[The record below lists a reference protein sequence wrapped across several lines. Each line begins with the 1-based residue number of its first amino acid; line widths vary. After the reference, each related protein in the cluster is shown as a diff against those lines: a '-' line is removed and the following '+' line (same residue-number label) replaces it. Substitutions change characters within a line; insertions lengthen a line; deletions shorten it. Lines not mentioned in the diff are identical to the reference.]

1 MNNPSSDITI
11 NKQYGTS
18 PVRVNKPPLY
28 LLIAA
33 GLVAAAM
40 SLPLIYLIFQ
50 AIDSG
55 SAMLEYVQR
64 GRTLQIVL
72 RSFLLV
78 TLVSFG
84 SVLIA
89 LPVAWIT
96 VRTDLPFR
104 QVWAVLTMLPLV
116 IPSYVGAFVVA
127 LVLGPKGMLQTILEP
142 FGVERIPEIYGL
154 PGAALTLTILSYPYV
169 LLPVRATLLRLDP
182 AFEESARVLGSGP
195 RETFFRSTVPIV
207 RPAIAS
213 GALLT
218 GLYALSDF
226 GAVSLM
232 RYETFTWAIF
242 LQYESFNRE
251 MAATLSI
258 ILIGCALVILNLES
272 RSRGRGRYARTG
284 SGGARTPKLAEL
296 GAWRWPCLIACL
308 CLVLVSLVMPLGVL
322 SYWVV
327 RGLQMGENLGSV
339 SSAMMNSVYSSAI
352 AAFFAVSMSLPVA
365 SLLIRYPGSLSRLL
379 ERLTYA
385 GYTLPGIVV
394 ALSLVFFGL
403 NVVPW
408 LYQSFG
414 LLTFSYLVLFL
425 PVALSPIR
433 SNLSQL
439 NPRLEEAARTLGR
452 RPIQVL
458 WSIVMPS
465 ARPGLIAGFVL
476 VFLVTIKELPA
487 TLILSPIGFKTLATT
502 IWAAASE
509 AFFAR
514 AAFPALLL
522 IVVSSF
528 VLGVGTSL
536 DRSRH

>member
-1 MNNPSSDITI
+1 MENPSTDTVTNRRS
-11 NKQYGTS
+11 GM
-18 PVRVNKPPLY
+18 PLLRVGRPPLY
-28 LLIAA
+28 LVVVA
-33 GLVAAAM
+33 GLVAVAM
-40 SLPLIYLIFQ
+40 VLPLLYLIIQ
-50 AIDSG
+50 AIESG
-55 SAMLEYVQR
+55 WVIFEYLQR
-64 GRTLQIVL
+64 GRTLQIIG

-78 TLVSFG
+78 GLVSVG
-84 SVLIA
+84 SVAIA

-104 QVWAVLTMLPLV
+104 QIWAVLTILPLV

-127 LVLGPKGMLQTILEP
+127 LVLGPRGMLQTMLEP
-142 FGVERIPEIYGL
+142 IGVERLPEIYGL

-169 LLPVRATLLRLDP
+169 LLPVRAMLLRLDP
-182 AFEESARVLGSGP
+182 AFEESSRVLGSGP
-195 RETFFRSTVPIV
+195 KETFFRSTVPII

-251 MAATLSI
+251 LAATLSI

-272 RSRGRGRYARTG
+272 KFRGRGRYARIGTG
-284 SGGARTPKLAEL
+284 SARVPKLALL
-296 GAWRWPCLIACL
+296 GAWRWPCLFACF
-308 CLVLVSLVMPLGVL
+308 CLVSVSLVMPISVL

-327 RGLQMGENLGSV
+327 RGLAIGENPGSV
-339 SSAMMNSVYSSAI
+339 SNAMINSVYASVV
-352 AAFFAVSMSLPVA
+352 AAFFAVCMSLPVA
-365 SLLIRYPGSLSRLL
+365 GLSIRYPSRISTLL
-379 ERLTYA
+379 ERISYT

-403 NVVPW
+403 NVFPQ
-408 LYQSFG
+408 LYQTFG
-414 LLTFSYLVLFL
+414 LLAFSYLVLFL

-433 SNLSQL
+433 SSLSQL
-439 NPRLEEAARTLGR
+439 NPRLEEAARTLGHN
-452 RPIQVL
+452 PIQVL
-458 WSIVMPS
+458 WSIVIPS
-465 ARPGLIAGFVL
+465 VRPGLVAGFVL

-522 IVVSSF
+522 IVVSG
-528 VLGVGTSL
+528 VMLGLGTSL
-536 DRSRH
+536 DRSRR

>member
-1 MNNPSSDITI
+1 MENPSIDTVTNSRSDM
-11 NKQYGTS
+11 
-18 PVRVNKPPLY
+18 PPLRVSRPPLY
-28 LLIAA
+28 LVVVA
-33 GLVAAAM
+33 GLVAIAM
-40 SLPLIYLIFQ
+40 ILPLLYLIIQ
-50 AIDSG
+50 AIESG
-55 SAMLEYVQR
+55 WVIFEYLQR
-64 GRTLQIVL
+64 GRTLQIIG

-78 TLVSFG
+78 GLVSVG
-84 SVLIA
+84 SVALA

-104 QVWAVLTMLPLV
+104 QIWAVLTILPLA

-127 LVLGPKGMLQTILEP
+127 LVLGPRGMLQTILEP
-142 FGVERIPEIYGL
+142 IGVERLPEIYGL

-169 LLPVRATLLRLDP
+169 LLPVRAMLLRLDP
-182 AFEESARVLGSGP
+182 AFEESSRVLGSGP
-195 RETFFRSTVPIV
+195 KETFFRSTVPIV

-242 LQYESFNRE
+242 LQYESFNSE
-251 MAATLSI
+251 LAASLSI
-258 ILIGCALVILNLES
+258 ILIGCALVILSFES
-272 RSRGRGRYARTG
+272 KFRGRGRYARIGT
-284 SGGARTPKLAEL
+284 GGARIPKLALL
-296 GAWRWPCLIACL
+296 GAWRWPCLFACF
-308 CLVLVSLVMPLGVL
+308 CLVSVSLVMPIGVL

-327 RGLQMGENLGSV
+327 RGLAIGENPGSV
-339 SSAMMNSVYSSAI
+339 SNAMINSVYASVV
-352 AAFFAVSMSLPVA
+352 AAFFAVCMSLPVA
-365 SLLIRYPGSLSRLL
+365 GLSIRYPSRISTLL
-379 ERLTYA
+379 ERASYA

-403 NVVPW
+403 NVVPQ
-408 LYQSFG
+408 LYQTFG

-433 SNLSQL
+433 SSLSQL
-439 NPRLEEAARTLGR
+439 NPRLEEAARTLGHN
-452 RPIQVL
+452 PMQVL
-458 WSIVMPS
+458 WSIVIPS
-465 ARPGLIAGFVL
+465 VRPGLVAGFVL

-522 IVVSSF
+522 IVVS
-528 VLGVGTSL
+528 GVMLSLGTSL
-536 DRSRH
+536 DHSRR